1 MKMSACLPAAPG
13 KCSAH
18 HRDELVLPLLLVV
31 VRAAEELAGAL
42 VVCLRGGGWVSSV
55 ESWRALPAEW
65 LPIIIARSYGKEVLS
80 VGICFRG
87 RSAGETSVT

>member
-13 KCSAH
+13 KCLAH

-55 ESWRALPAEW
+55 EGRGLRYRQNGC
-65 LPIIIARSYGKEVLS
+65 RS
-80 VGICFRG
+80 
-87 RSAGETSVT
+87 